1 MSNDKNLVS
10 SFYDVKKFMQPFG
23 LGYEKYDMCLNYCI
37 LYYRV
42 DAMKTNCDFCG
53 SS

>member
-1 MSNDKNLVS
+1 MIKIWYQVFMMPRNLCNH
-10 SFYDVKKFMQPFG
+10 FE
-23 LGYEKYDMCLNYCI
+23 LGYKKYDMCSNYCI

-42 DAMKTNCDFCG
+42 DAMKTNYDFCG